1 MQLFSLYFMT
11 FLLTMGLFSC
21 NSNKEKKHE
30 IKSTDGLRIVSL
42 VPSITKQF
50 YLLSVEDLVVGH
62 TSYCPDRGLQNSQEI
77 GSAREVNV
85 EKIVTLQPDVVFAS
99 SLISQNTMLTLKK
112 LNIRVEYLP
121 TPRSFE
127 ELCDQ
132 FIQIGK
138 AVDKEDQARKLV
150 YEQKRKIDS
159 LQALIPEQGSP
170 GIFFQLGANPLYA
183 ATSKSFV
190 HDYIRFAKA
199 TNIAAGLKSGTISRE
214 SVIIKNPGVILIVTM
229 GGAAEAEKKV
239 WQQYPNLKAAQ
250 DNNIFIIN
258 AEEACSAT
266 PISFTRILEKIIG
279 MLYDTLPSSEI
290 ERTGYLAMDTA
301 EYASLRISSH

>member
-138 AVDKEDQARKLV
+138 AVE
-150 YEQKRKIDS
+150 
-159 LQALIPEQGSP
+159 
-170 GIFFQLGANPLYA
+170 
-183 ATSKSFV
+183 
-190 HDYIRFAKA
+190 
-199 TNIAAGLKSGTISRE
+199 
-214 SVIIKNPGVILIVTM
+214 
-229 GGAAEAEKKV
+229 
-239 WQQYPNLKAAQ
+239 
-250 DNNIFIIN
+250 
-258 AEEACSAT
+258 
-266 PISFTRILEKIIG
+266 IG
-279 MLYDTLPSSEI
+279 
-290 ERTGYLAMDTA
+290 RA
-301 EYASLRISSH
+301 HV